1 MTLEISLGHGTHCDI
16 NVDESKS
23 YSKYM
28 YWYVITILKMFNTYS
43 TIKCIFK
50 NLYKSKK
57 CKIPTYMF
65 QIHDLRSVT
74 SIYLIL
80 LHYTIGHMQIQ

>member
-1 MTLEISLGHGTHCDI
+1 MTVEISLGHIVHIVTSMWMKVNHPKC
-16 NVDESKS
+16 
-23 YSKYM
+23 M
-28 YWYVITILKMFNTYS
+28 YRYVITILKNVRYS

-65 QIHDLRSVT
+65 QTHDLRSVT

-80 LHYTIGHMQIQ
+80 LHYTIGHLQIR